1 MPLESGGRAD
11 KQGNRYEI
19 SCITYELLKIVSEEN
34 SSVVIEALGDL
45 LHQSVL
51 PENGLYL
58 FY

>member
-34 SSVVIEALGDL
+34 SSVVSLI
-45 LHQSVL
+45 V
-51 PENGLYL
+51 
-58 FY
+58 